1 MPSDRSVSLGT
12 LHLVGGCQMKE
23 TTVSASVGSRAK
35 RIGPG
40 DESPNKLHSSAM
52 GYYASTS

>member
-1 MPSDRSVSLGT
+1 
-12 LHLVGGCQMKE
+12 MKE

-40 DESPNKLHSSAM
+40 DESPNKLHSSAIAALCPISSRNSKGRGKNM
-52 GYYASTS
+52 VD